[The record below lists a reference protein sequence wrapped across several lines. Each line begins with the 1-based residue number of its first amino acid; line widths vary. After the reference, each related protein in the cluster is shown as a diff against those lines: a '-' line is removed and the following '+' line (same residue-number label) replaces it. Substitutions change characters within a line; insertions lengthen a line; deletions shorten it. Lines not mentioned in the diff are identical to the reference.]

1 MKFATI
7 KDAAMALGVTESRMR
22 RAVQMGT
29 VPSMKLGS
37 RSVVDIDAAAEILKN
52 TKGVGIEEVSR
63 ETGLSISAIRRGI
76 REGWIP
82 CDKPGKAFVFQMDAV
97 RDAISL
103 RVQEQTQR
111 NQQ

>member
-7 KDAAMALGVTESRMR
+7 RDAAAALGVTENRMR
-22 RAVQMGT
+22 RAVQAGA

-37 RSVVDIDAAAEILKN
+37 RNVVDIDAAAEVLKHVE
-52 TKGVGIEEVSR
+52 GVGIEEVSR

-97 RDAISL
+97 REAINA
-103 RVQEQTQR
+103 RVREQMQEYRQ
-111 NQQ
+111 